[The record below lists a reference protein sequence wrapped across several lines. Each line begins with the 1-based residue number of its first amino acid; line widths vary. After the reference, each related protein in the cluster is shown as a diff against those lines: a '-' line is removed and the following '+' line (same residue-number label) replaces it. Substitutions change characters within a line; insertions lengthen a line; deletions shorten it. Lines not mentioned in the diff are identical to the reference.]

1 MSTKVEADAI
11 NEAMSD
17 PVPTMSDPPSNHV
30 ELMRGIKQSTD
41 LGDVWH
47 TDAVVREL
55 NGADEEFLAALEKKK
70 GLTYSEY
77 MSGLLSRAVLTIG
90 DLDVSKSPAIVDKL
104 ILGDR
109 DLLYMGIMRAT
120 YGDTR
125 EIRTTCTSCN
135 TSNDV
140 VLDLDEDFPIRYPD
154 FDVKDG
160 MKVKTSQGVI
170 TLRLPNGEDT
180 VYVQKNS
187 KNDAELNTLMLARC
201 SVWDDDN
208 APEDA
213 EKWAKELNLA
223 DRKKLI
229 NALLKVDIGPKMGEV
244 ETQCASCEKDMP
256 ILLDWVSLLL
266 G

>member
-17 PVPTMSDPPSNHV
+17 PVPTMSDPSPNHV

-41 LGDVWH
+41 SGDVWH

-109 DLLYMGIMRAT
+109 DMLYMGIMRAT

-125 EIRTTCTSCN
+125 EIRTTCTSCG

-160 MKVKTSQGVI
+160 MKVKTSQGI
-170 TLRLPNGEDT
+170 STLRLPNGEDT